1 MSHQWAALA
10 LVVCLGHGFASA
22 QQTEATAPWTQ
33 LPSLPEAKG
42 LGGPFAGAC
51 GEALLVAGGTNFLDK
66 PPWDGGTKSWY
77 DTIYALSPA
86 PSSKRNVGQLP
97 SWRNAGQL
105 PRPLA
110 YGASI
115 ETDRGLLCAGGAGA
129 QRHYADVFLMRW
141 EAGTIGRDPLLG
153 RWEAGAVTIV
163 PLPPLPTPS
172 AYLCG
177 ARLGNVVYLAGGTD
191 NPTATSALRTFW
203 AMDLAAPKP
212 AWQELEPWPG
222 PGRMLAVAGVQGG
235 AFYLFSGAE
244 LQPDAAG
251 APVRRYLSDA
261 YRFTPGRGWQ
271 TVAAPPRPM
280 VAAPSPAMA
289 VGQSHLFV
297 CSGDDG
303 TQVGLTPPTSH
314 PGFPSSI
321 LAYHTI
327 TDTWVQMGKTPAPQV
342 TTATA
347 NWQGRWVIPSGEIRP
362 GVRSPEVWSFQPQPR
377 RTAFGWLNYL
387 ALVAYLAGVVG
398 IGVYCSRF
406 NRTTD
411 DFFRGGQSIPWWAA
425 GLSIFATVLSSIT
438 YMALPGLG
446 YGTNWN
452 LFLQNSYIIILPL
465 AALVYLPFYRRLN
478 LTCAYEYLE
487 QRFNVAT
494 RLVASLLFI
503 LFQCGR
509 TAIVLYLPALALAA
523 VANFDLT
530 ACILVMGV
538 LCIVYT
544 VAGGIEA
551 VIWTDVAQTLVLM
564 GGAVFG
570 LVIAVTRIEG
580 GVPVILEQA
589 SAQGKFFETVDWS
602 WDIAAGTA
610 WTIIL
615 GAVFHN
621 LFAYTASQDV
631 VQRYFTTPDQ
641 KSAARAIWT
650 NVFLVAPA
658 QALFFAIGTVLF
670 VYYRQHPERLDPVF
684 QTDAIFPLFIVR
696 EMPAGIA
703 GLVVAGIFAAA
714 QSTLSSSL
722 NSVATAYVTDFHR
735 RFRTAASDRE
745 CLRVARIV
753 TVLVG
758 VVGMG
763 AALWIARSDVRSLFE
778 AFLNVIGMF
787 GGTISGLF
795 ILGIFTRRANGPGA
809 LLGALA
815 SASAVWA
822 VHSHVHFYWYAFT
835 GIVTCVVVGYLASFC
850 FPRANKD
857 IRGLALGTG
866 GD

>member
-1 MSHQWAALA
+1 L
-10 LVVCLGHGFASA
+10 
-22 QQTEATAPWTQ
+22 
-33 LPSLPEAKG
+33 
-42 LGGPFAGAC
+42 
-51 GEALLVAGGTNFLDK
+51 
-66 PPWDGGTKSWY
+66 
-77 DTIYALSPA
+77 
-86 PSSKRNVGQLP
+86 
-97 SWRNAGQL
+97 
-105 PRPLA
+105 
-110 YGASI
+110 
-115 ETDRGLLCAGGAGA
+115 
-129 QRHYADVFLMRW
+129 
-141 EAGTIGRDPLLG
+141 
-153 RWEAGAVTIV
+153 
-163 PLPPLPTPS
+163 
-172 AYLCG
+172 
-177 ARLGNVVYLAGGTD
+177 
-191 NPTATSALRTFW
+191 
-203 AMDLAAPKP
+203 DLAVPEP
-212 AWQELEPWPG
+212 RWQELEPWPG
-222 PGRMLAVAGVQGG
+222 PGRILATAGVQAG
-235 AFYLFSGAE
+235 AFYLFGGADIEVDASGK
-244 LQPDAAG
+244 
-251 APVRRYLSDA
+251 PVRRYLFDG
-261 YRFTPGRGWQ
+261 YRFMPGKGWQ
-271 TVAAPPRPM
+271 TIAALPHPV
-280 VAAPSPAMA
+280 VAAPSPAPA
-289 VGQSHLFV
+289 VGQSHLLLL
-297 CSGDDG
+297 SGDDG
-303 TQVGLTPPTSH
+303 TKLGFSPPAEH
-314 PGFPSSI
+314 PGFPPTI

-327 TDTWVQMGKTPAPQV
+327 TDTWVELGRTPAPHV

-347 NWQGRWVIPSGEIRP
+347 RWQGRWVIPSGEVRP

-377 RTAFGWLNYL
+377 RTAFGLLNYL
-387 ALVAYLAGVVG
+387 TLATYLAGVVG

-452 LFLQNSYIIILPL
+452 LFLQNSYIIVLPL

-478 LTCAYEYLE
+478 LTSAYEYLE
-487 QRFNVAT
+487 QRFNVGT

-523 VANFDLT
+523 VANFDVT
-530 ACILVMGV
+530 TCILVMGV
-538 LCIVYT
+538 LCIAYT

-551 VIWTDVAQTLVLM
+551 VIWTDVVQTVVLM

-570 LVIAVTRIEG
+570 LAMAVTRIEG
-580 GVPVILEQA
+580 GLPTILQEA

-602 WDIAAGTA
+602 WNIAAATA

-735 RFRTAASDRE
+735 RFRVAASDRE
-745 CLRVARIV
+745 CLRVARLV

-758 VVGMG
+758 IAGMG

-795 ILGIFTRRANGPGA
+795 ILGIFTRSANGPGA

-815 SASAVWA
+815 SASAVWV

-835 GIVTCVVVGYLASFC
+835 GITTCVLVGYFASFC

-857 IRGLALGTG
+857 ITGLALGTRSKEG
-866 GD
+866 I

>member
-1 MSHQWAALA
+1 MPMPHKLAALA
-10 LVVCLGHGFASA
+10 LVVCLGGGLAAAPPTESSA
-22 QQTEATAPWTQ
+22 EWTQ
-33 LPSLPEAKG
+33 LPALPEARG
-42 LGGPFAGAC
+42 LGGPFAGES
-51 GEALLVAGGTNFLDK
+51 GGALLVAGGTNFRDR
-66 PPWDGGTKSWY
+66 PPWDGGAKSWY
-77 DTIYALSPA
+77 GAVYLLEPGQ
-86 PSSKRNVGQLP
+86 PSWRHVGQLP
-97 SWRNAGQL
+97 RQ
-105 PRPLA
+105 LA
-110 YGASI
+110 YGASV
-115 ETDRGLLCAGGAGA
+115 ETDRGLLCAGGADA
-129 QRHYADVFLMRW
+129 QRHYADVFLIRW
-141 EAGTIGRDPLLG
+141 A
-153 RWEAGAVTIV
+153 AGALTLD
-163 PLPPLPTPS
+163 PLPPLPTPA

-177 ARLGNVVYLAGGTD
+177 ARLGSVVYLAGGTD
-191 NPTATSALRTFW
+191 KPTATTAMRRFW
-203 AMDLAAPKP
+203 ALDLSAARP

-222 PGRMLAVAGVQGG
+222 PGRILAVAGVQGG
-235 AFYLFSGAE
+235 AFHLFSGAA
-244 LQPDAAG
+244 LTPDAAG
-251 APVRRYLSDA
+251 APVRRYLADA

-271 TVAAPPRPM
+271 SLAAPPRPL

-289 VGQSHLFV
+289 IGQSHLLV

-303 TQVGLTPPTSH
+303 TKVGFTPLAQH
-314 PGFPSSI
+314 PGFPASI

-327 TDTWVQMGKTPAPQV
+327 TDTWVSLGTTPAPQV
-342 TTATA
+342 TTVTA
-347 NWQGRWVIPSGEIRP
+347 NWRGRWVIPSGEIRP
-362 GVRSPEVWSFQPQPR
+362 GVRTPHVWSFQPQPR
-377 RTAFGWLNYL
+377 RTAFGWLNYATL
-387 ALVAYLAGVVG
+387 AAYLLGMVG

-411 DFFRGGQSIPWWAA
+411 DFFRGGQGIPWWAA

-478 LTCAYEYLE
+478 LTSAYEYLE

-494 RLVASLLFI
+494 RLAASLLFI

-530 ACILVMGV
+530 TCIVVMGV

-544 VAGGIEA
+544 VAGGMEA
-551 VIWTDVAQTLVLM
+551 VVWTDVAQTVVLM
-564 GGAVFG
+564 GGAVLG
-570 LVIAVTRIEG
+570 LVVAVQRIDG
-580 GVPVILEQA
+580 GLPAILAQA

-602 WDIAAGTA
+602 WNIAAGTA
-610 WTIIL
+610 WTVIL

-650 NVFLVAPA
+650 NFVLVVPS

-714 QSTLSSSL
+714 QSTLSGSL

-735 RFRTAASDRE
+735 RFRVAASDSE
-745 CLRVARIV
+745 CLRAARIA

-763 AALWIARSDVRSLFE
+763 AAVWIAHADVRSLFE

-795 ILGIFTRRANGPGA
+795 VLGIFTRRANGPGA
-809 LLGALA
+809 LLGAA
-815 SASAVWA
+815 TSAAAVWA
-822 VHSHVHFYWYAFT
+822 VHTQIHFYWYAFT
-835 GIVTCVVVGYLASFC
+835 GIATCVVVGYVSSIC

-857 IRGLALGTG
+857 VAGLCLGSPIRRENT
-866 GD
+866 

>member
-1 MSHQWAALA
+1 MLRNAVSLILGCFLAGCVASSLPAEAADTSATWSSLPA
-10 LVVCLGHGFASA
+10 LPDAEGFA
-22 QQTEATAPWTQ
+22 
-33 LPSLPEAKG
+33 G
-42 LGGPFAGAC
+42 MFAGVG
-51 GEALLVAGGTNFLDK
+51 GETLLVAGGANF
-66 PPWDGGTKSWY
+66 PGQRPWEGGTKAWY
-77 DTIYALSPA
+77 DSIYALSA
-86 PSSKRNVGQLP
+86 GAAA
-97 SWRNAGQL
+97 WTNAGKL

-110 YGASI
+110 YGVSVQ
-115 ETDRGLLCAGGAGA
+115 TDRGVLCAGGADA
-129 QRHYADVFLMRW
+129 AKHYADSFLMQW
-141 EAGTIGRDPLLG
+141 KSGSVAIE
-153 RWEAGAVTIV
+153 
-163 PLPPLPTPS
+163 PLPPLPQPC
-172 AYLCG
+172 AYFCG
-177 ARLGNVVYLAGGTD
+177 AQLGKVVYVAGGTVD
-191 NPTATSALRTFW
+191 PQATSALKTFW
-203 AMDLAAPKP
+203 ALDLADARPQ
-212 AWQELEPWPG
+212 WRTLEPWPG
-222 PGRMLAVAGVQGG
+222 AARMLAVAGVQADAFHLFGG
-235 AFYLFSGAE
+235 ADLTAG
-244 LQPDAAG
+244 PDG
-251 APVRRYLSDA
+251 KPVRRYLRDA
-261 YRFTPGRGWQ
+261 YRFTPQAGWRRIAD
-271 TVAAPPRPM
+271 VPRPV
-280 VAAPSPAMA
+280 VAAPSPAPA
-289 VGQSHLFV
+289 IGQSHLFIF
-297 CSGDDG
+297 SGDDG
-303 TQVGLTPPTSH
+303 TKVNFQPQAEH
-314 PGFPSSI
+314 PGFPADI

-327 TDTWVQMGKTPAPQV
+327 TDTWITLGEMPSPRVTTPAVP
-342 TTATA
+342 
-347 NWQGRWVIPSGEIRP
+347 WRGRWVIPSGEIRP
-362 GVRSPEVWSFQPQPR
+362 GVRSPEVWSFQPQPK
-377 RTAFGWLNYL
+377 RTAFGWLNYTAL
-387 ALVAYLAGVVG
+387 AAYLAGVVAIG
-398 IGVYCSRF
+398 IYFSRF

-425 GLSIFATVLSSIT
+425 ALSIYATVLSSIT

-452 LFLQNSYIIILPL
+452 LFVQNSYIIILPL
-465 AALVYLPFYRRLN
+465 VALVYLPFYRRLN

-487 QRFNVAT
+487 QRFNVGT
-494 RLVASLLFI
+494 RLVASVLFI
-503 LFQCGR
+503 IFQCGR
-509 TAIVLYLPALALAA
+509 TAIVLYLPALALAT

-530 ACILVMGV
+530 TCILLMGV

-551 VIWTDVAQTLVLM
+551 VIWTDVAQTIVLM

-570 LVIAVTRIEG
+570 LVIAVMRIDG
-580 GVPVILEQA
+580 GVPAVFEQA
-589 SAQGKFFETVDWS
+589 TAQGKFFETLDWN

-610 WTIIL
+610 WTVIL

-650 NVFLVAPA
+650 NAVLVAPA

-696 EMPAGIA
+696 EMPVGIA

-735 RFRTAASDRE
+735 RFRVAASDQE
-745 CLRVARIV
+745 CLKVARLV

-795 ILGIFTRRANGPGA
+795 ILGIFTRRANGAGA
-809 LLGALA
+809 LVGALV
-815 SASAVWA
+815 SASVVWL
-822 VHSHVHFYWYAFT
+822 VHTHVHFYWFAFT
-835 GIVTCVVVGYLASFC
+835 GIATCVVVGYLTSLC

-857 IRGLALGTG
+857 ISGLALGTRA
-866 GD
+866 D

>member
-1 MSHQWAALA
+1 MSRSVYSPAMVLCLVGWFSPPLPAQVAGDAA
-10 LVVCLGHGFASA
+10 
-22 QQTEATAPWTQ
+22 EWTQ
-33 LPSLPEAKG
+33 LPPLPDPRG
-42 LGGPFAGAC
+42 LGGAFAGAS
-51 GEALLVAGGTNFLDK
+51 GDSLLVAGGTNFPDK
-66 PPWDGGTKSWY
+66 PPWEKGTKFWY
-77 DTIYALSPA
+77 DSIYALFPGEA
-86 PSSKRNVGQLP
+86 
-97 SWRNAGQL
+97 SWRTAGSL
-105 PRPLA
+105 PGLRA

-115 ETDRGLLCAGGAGA
+115 ETEQGLVCAGGADA
-129 QRHYADVFLMRW
+129 ETHYDEVYLLRW
-141 EAGTIGRDPLLG
+141 QD
-153 RWEAGAVTIV
+153 AVLQVNT
-163 PLPPLPTPS
+163 LPPLPAPC
-172 AYLCG
+172 AYACG
-177 ARLGNVVYLAGGTD
+177 ARLGSVVYLAGGVD
-191 NPTATSALRTFW
+191 NPRPTNAMRTFW
-203 AMDLAAPKP
+203 ALDLADPKP
-212 AWQELEPWPG
+212 SWRELEPWPG
-222 PGRMLAVAGVQGG
+222 PGRILAVAGVQAG
-235 AFYLFSGAE
+235 AFHLFSGADIE
-244 LQPDAAG
+244 LDASG
-251 APVRRYLSDA
+251 KPVRRYLSDA
-261 YRFTPGRGWQ
+261 YRFMPGKGWQ
-271 TVAAPPRPM
+271 AIAAPPRPL
-280 VAAPSPAMA
+280 VAAPSPAPA
-289 VGQSHLFV
+289 VGQSHLLV
-297 CSGDDG
+297 LSGDDG
-303 TQVGLTPPTSH
+303 TKIDFSPPAKH
-314 PGFPSSI
+314 PGFTPAI
-321 LAYHTI
+321 FAYHTI
-327 TDTWVQMGKTPAPQV
+327 TDTWVQMGQTPAPQV
-342 TTATA
+342 TTPTA
-347 NWQGRWVIPSGEIRP
+347 NWRGRWVIPSGEIRP
-362 GVRSPEVWSFQPQPR
+362 GVRSPEVWSFRPQPR
-377 RTAFGWLNYL
+377 RTAFGLLNYATL
-387 ALVAYLAGVVG
+387 AAYLVG
-398 IGVYCSRF
+398 MVAIGVYCSRF

-465 AALVYLPFYRRLN
+465 AALIYLPFYRRLN

-494 RLVASLLFI
+494 RVVASLLFI

-530 ACILVMGV
+530 TCILVMGV

-580 GVPVILEQA
+580 GLPVIFEQA

-602 WDIAAGTA
+602 WNIAAGTA

-650 NVFLVAPA
+650 NFFLVAPA

-670 VYYRQHPERLDPVF
+670 VYYRQHPDRLDPVF

-745 CLRVARIV
+745 CLRVARVV

-822 VHSHVHFYWYAFT
+822 VHPHVHFYWYAFT

-857 IRGLALGTG
+857 ITGLALDTG

>member
-1 MSHQWAALA
+1 MSRTILFWLA
-10 LVVCLGHGFASA
+10 VWYGSSWSVGLPPCFGA
-22 QQTEATAPWTQ
+22 QQAEATTTWTQ
-33 LPSLPEAKG
+33 LPPLPDAKG
-42 LGGPFAGAC
+42 LGGLYAGAS
-51 GEALLVAGGTNFLDK
+51 GEALLVAGGTNFPDK
-66 PPWDGGTKSWY
+66 MPWEKGTKFWY
-77 DTIYALSPA
+77 DSIYAL
-86 PSSKRNVGQLP
+86 LP
-97 SWRNAGQL
+97 GEASWRTVGSL
-105 PRPLA
+105 PGLRA

-115 ETDRGLLCAGGAGA
+115 ETDRGLICAGGADA
-129 QRHYADVFLMRW
+129 QMHYDEVY
-141 EAGTIGRDPLLG
+141 LLQ
-153 RWEAGAVTIV
+153 WHAGAVTV
-163 PLPPLPTPS
+163 NTLPPLPIPS

-177 ARLGNVVYLAGGTD
+177 ARLGSVVYLAGGVD
-191 NPTATSALRTFW
+191 NPFPTSTLRTFW
-203 AMDLAAPKP
+203 ALDLAAPEP
-212 AWQELEPWPG
+212 RWQELEPWPG
-222 PGRMLAVAGVQGG
+222 PGRILATAGVQAG
-235 AFYLFSGAE
+235 AFYLFGGADIEVDASGR
-244 LQPDAAG
+244 
-251 APVRRYLSDA
+251 PVRRYLFDG
-261 YRFTPGRGWQ
+261 YRFMPGKGWQ
-271 TVAAPPRPM
+271 EIAKLPHPV
-280 VAAPSPAMA
+280 VAAPSPAPA
-289 VGQSHLFV
+289 VGQSHLLLL
-297 CSGDDG
+297 SGDDG
-303 TQVGLTPPTSH
+303 TKLGFSPPAEH
-314 PGFPSSI
+314 PGFPPTI

-327 TDTWVQMGKTPAPQV
+327 TDTWVELGRTPAPHV
-342 TTATA
+342 TTAPA
-347 NWQGRWVIPSGEIRP
+347 LWQGRWVIPSGEVRP

-377 RTAFGWLNYL
+377 RTAFGLLNYL
-387 ALVAYLAGVVG
+387 TLATYLVGVVG

-452 LFLQNSYIIILPL
+452 LFLQNSYIIVLPL

-478 LTCAYEYLE
+478 LTSAYEYLE
-487 QRFNVAT
+487 QRFNVGT

-523 VANFDLT
+523 VANFDVT
-530 ACILVMGV
+530 TCILVMGV
-538 LCIVYT
+538 LCIAYT

-551 VIWTDVAQTLVLM
+551 VIWTDVVQTVVLM
-564 GGAVFG
+564 GGAMIG
-570 LVIAVTRIEG
+570 LAIAVTRIEG
-580 GVPVILEQA
+580 GLPTILQEA

-602 WDIAAGTA
+602 WNIAAATA

-735 RFRTAASDRE
+735 RFRVAASDRE
-745 CLRVARIV
+745 CLRVARLV

-758 VVGMG
+758 IAGMG

-795 ILGIFTRRANGPGA
+795 ILGIFTRSANGPGA

-815 SASAVWA
+815 SASAVWV
-822 VHSHVHFYWYAFT
+822 VHSHIHFYWYAFT
-835 GIVTCVVVGYLASFC
+835 GITTCVLVGYFASFC

-857 IRGLALGTG
+857 ITGLALGTRSKEG
-866 GD
+866 I

>member
-1 MSHQWAALA
+1 VFRTIFHWAVLLCASGSLA
-10 LVVCLGHGFASA
+10 
-22 QQTEATAPWTQ
+22 
-33 LPSLPEAKG
+33 PSLRAQPTDDPATWAKLPPLPDAKG
-42 LGGPFAGAC
+42 LGGLFAGAS
-51 GEALLVAGGTNFLDK
+51 GEALLVAGGTNFPDRM
-66 PPWDGGTKSWY
+66 PWEQGTKFWY
-77 DTIYALSPA
+77 DAIYALVPGEA
-86 PSSKRNVGQLP
+86 
-97 SWRNAGQL
+97 SWRVAGSL
-105 PRPLA
+105 PGARA

-115 ETDRGLLCAGGAGA
+115 ETDRGLICAGGADDR
-129 QRHYADVFLMRW
+129 RHYDEVYLLQWR
-141 EAGTIGRDPLLG
+141 AGT
-153 RWEAGAVTIV
+153 VTV
-163 PLPPLPTPS
+163 KTLPPLPVPS

-177 ARLGNVVYLAGGTD
+177 ARLGSVVYLAGGAD
-191 NPTATSALRTFW
+191 NPLLTSALRTFW
-203 AMDLAAPKP
+203 ALDLADPDP
-212 AWQELEPWPG
+212 RWRELEPWPG
-222 PGRMLAVAGVQGG
+222 PGRILATAGVQAG
-235 AFYLFSGAE
+235 AFYLFSGADIE
-244 LQPDAAG
+244 VDAAG
-251 APVRRYLSDA
+251 TPARRYLSDA
-261 YRFTPGRGWQ
+261 YRFVPGKGWQ
-271 TVAAPPRPM
+271 TVAAPPHPI
-280 VAAPSPAMA
+280 VAAPSPAPA
-289 VGQSHLFV
+289 VGQSHLLLL
-297 CSGDDG
+297 SGDDG
-303 TQVGLTPPTSH
+303 TKIGFTPPAEH

-327 TDTWVQMGKTPAPQV
+327 TDTWVELGRTPAPHV

-347 NWQGRWVIPSGEIRP
+347 RWQGRWVIPSGEVRP

-377 RTAFGWLNYL
+377 RTAFGWLNHVTL
-387 ALVAYLAGVVG
+387 AAYLAGVVG

-478 LTCAYEYLE
+478 LTSAYEYLE
-487 QRFNVAT
+487 QRFNVGT

-530 ACILVMGV
+530 TCILVMGV
-538 LCIVYT
+538 LCIAYT

-551 VIWTDVAQTLVLM
+551 VIWTDVAQTVVLM

-570 LVIAVTRIEG
+570 LVIAVSRIDG
-580 GVPVILEQA
+580 GLPVIFEQA
-589 SAQGKFFETVDWS
+589 SAQGKFFETVDWN
-602 WDIAAGTA
+602 WNIAAATA

-641 KSAARAIWT
+641 KSAARAIWM
-650 NVFLVAPA
+650 NVFLVAPG

-670 VYYRQHPERLDPVF
+670 VYYRQHPDRLDPVF

-735 RFRTAASDRE
+735 RFRVAASDRE
-745 CLRVARIV
+745 CLRVARLV

-758 VVGMG
+758 IVGMG

-795 ILGIFTRRANGPGA
+795 ILGIFTRRANGAGA

-815 SASAVWA
+815 SASAVWV

-835 GIVTCVVVGYLASFC
+835 GITTCVVVGYFTSFC

-857 IRGLALGTG
+857 ITGLALGTRRA
-866 GD
+866 